1 LRPQQKAGE
10 ICRLK
15 EKEMD
20 QDSPR
25 DESGLRPTTP
35 PLSRPILIGAVA
47 LKLVVHLPGLF
58 RYGYFRDELYFLDC
72 ARHLDWGYVDCA
84 PLVAVYAKVALL
96 LGGSLPALRILPM
109 LAGAAMVALTV
120 LIARQLGG
128 GTFAQATA
136 GLAIL
141 IAPVHLMIDS
151 ILSMNA
157 FEPLFW
163 MGCMLVLIRIVRG
176 GDPRLWL
183 VFGALAGVGLQNK
196 HSTLFFGAAVAVAIL
211 FTPLRRELLK
221 PWIWIGA
228 AVALVIFVPNI
239 IWQWQHDFP
248 TIEDLQNVR
257 ETGKNVELAPLAFF
271 GEQITIMHPINAPIW
286 IAGLWFLLFG
296 RGRRFRAVGLTYV
309 VLFGMFIFLKAK
321 SYYLAPIYPMLLAAG
336 GCAIEDWTAQIA
348 NFKTQLASRSVI
360 IAVVG
365 VCGAILM
372 PISLPLLSPQRQVD
386 YLARIGL
393 EPSKTEVAH
402 VGPLQQLWSDQ
413 FGWPELVE
421 EIAEIYWGL
430 PEEQRART
438 GIFASN
444 YGEAGAINLFG
455 PQHGLPPAIC
465 AHQTHS
471 MWGPGNFDGDQ
482 LIWLQWP
489 AESLER
495 ICASVEVVGEHHHQ
509 WGMAEENRQILLCR
523 GLEPPLRE
531 LWPRLRHWN

>member
-1 LRPQQKAGE
+1 MSDEAQLTGPTERPP
-10 ICRLK
+10 I
-15 EKEMD
+15 
-20 QDSPR
+20 
-25 DESGLRPTTP
+25 P
-35 PLSRPILIGAVA
+35 PLSKPVLYVAVA
-47 LKLVVHLPGLF
+47 IKLLLHIPGLF

-84 PLVAVYAKVALL
+84 PLVAVYAKIALL

-128 GTFAQATA
+128 GAFAQATA
-136 GLAIL
+136 ALAIL

-163 MGCMLVLIRIVRG
+163 MGCIYVLIRIIRG

-183 VFGALAGVGLQNK
+183 VFGVLAGFGLQNK
-196 HSTLFFGAAVAVAIL
+196 HSTLFFGAAVALAIL
-211 FTPLRRELLK
+211 ATPLRRELLR

-228 AVALVIFVPNI
+228 AVALAIFLPNI
-239 IWQWQHDFP
+239 AWQWQHDFP
-248 TIEDLQNVR
+248 TIEDLRNVR
-257 ETGKNVELAPLAFF
+257 EVGKNIELAPLPFL
-271 GEQITIMHPINAPIW
+271 GEQVMIMHPMNAPIW
-286 IAGLWFLLFG
+286 LAGLWFLLFG
-296 RGRRFRAVGLTYV
+296 RGRRFRAVGITYV
-309 VLFGMFIFLKAK
+309 VLIAMFIFLKAK

-336 GCAIEDWTAQIA
+336 GTAIEGWTAGIGNQ
-348 NFKTQLASRSVI
+348 KLQLISRSLT
-360 IAVVG
+360 VG
-365 VCGAILM
+365 VVIVFGAILM
-372 PISLPLLSPQRQVD
+372 PMALPLLSPQHHVE

-402 VGPLQQLWSDQ
+402 VGPLQQLWGDQ

-421 EIAEIYWGL
+421 EIAEIYWAL
-430 PEEQRART
+430 PEEERART

-471 MWGPGNFDGDQ
+471 MWGPGDFKGDQ
-482 LIWLQWP
+482 LIWLQWSK
-489 AESLER
+489 ESLEH
-495 ICASVEVVGEHHHQ
+495 ICGSVEQAGEHHHR
-509 WGMAEENRQILLCR
+509 WGMAEENRPIYLCR
-523 GLEPPLRE
+523 ELEPPLAD
-531 LWPRLRHWN
+531 LWPNLRHWN